1 MSDDPDE
8 PDTKLQ
14 SSLMQLGLCGR
25 DAAREC
31 EASLRLRLDRACAAV
46 GYSKRHDAV
55 LNATS
60 PARGGLLESLSSSV
74 YGRFISRRPFFHQ
87 AA

>member
-31 EASLRLRLDRACAAV
+31 EASFRLRLDRIPAAV

-55 LNATS
+55 LNATR
-60 PARGGLLESLSSSV
+60 PVCGGLLKSLSSPV
-74 YGRFISRRPFFHQ
+74 DGRFIYRRPFFHQ